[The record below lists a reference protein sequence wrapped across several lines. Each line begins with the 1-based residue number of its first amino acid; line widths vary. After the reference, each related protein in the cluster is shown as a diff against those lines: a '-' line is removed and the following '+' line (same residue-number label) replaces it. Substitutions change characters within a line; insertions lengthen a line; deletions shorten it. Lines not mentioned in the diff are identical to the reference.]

1 MDAHVMRWALRLA
14 MRVAALDRILPRLMQ
29 STRSGSRSGSGGS
42 RSSARSAAD
51 YRPLVE
57 RVKGGVKL
65 FVGRLPVE
73 TTTDLLSRAFEEY
86 GEVLEVFLIDGRGA
100 SGARCAFVRLAHL
113 KDAERAM
120 EEMHEKRV
128 LIHERAELGPIQV
141 AFAKGEATRMGL
153 DAAKEQLPAR
163 WQVPIT
169 AGAPIIASG
178 PVEPESLSKEALVSL
193 IKEGQRSGGKSFKE
207 QWWTYCDDGR
217 GGVADYDP
225 KRHPEKQF
233 FAACQAGEW
242 GAKPWFRRAV
252 NWATMGGD
260 RGKRSRGRRRRRSSS
275 SSSSGSSRSKSRSSS
290 KSKRTRGQSEGS
302 RPAPAP
308 KDTKLG
314 DQPPLPVEAPPPE
327 PDAVHPPP
335 KARLLASAAE
345 RDTELEDF
353 LAKNRISPSTS
364 FLMLKLTREQASSVM
379 SSVSQALDKTGASGL
394 ARSGRSAA
402 ESLVLQKLKGL
413 GVRAPSGGAWT
424 STERTASPVPPAAER
439 IKKSEAESREKEG
452 TLVGLDLPSVD
463 GLLGLVDLEED
474 RKEEGVETAEITEAR
489 ADRKECPPAVE
500 SDTAATAADEKPT
513 AMAEPP
519 EAKDGETSPKEEP
532 LESIARQG
540 PLNCQVFVK
549 NLDKT
554 TGEPELRDL
563 LSKHGTVQNVEMA
576 TEGTSVTKGFAI
588 VIMSSKKEAKDC
600 VKALNFTKPWGRALI
615 VERPEGIEDSPSRSP
630 SKEKEAAIFQ
640 HSTFS
645 QRRSDM
651 SDVEAV
657 KPALSIEEQKRSKSK
672 SRSVSHESGWS
683 RYTIEGKGQRS
694 RARRRS
700 PRRRHQKR
708 SRPKKKASRTR
719 SSRSSS
725 KGSDSSDSRSDRAKK
740 RRKDRSRK
748 RHRDRERPRDL
759 EKEVPP
765 MGLPG
770 WPGAPPFMPMPG
782 MPMMPPPWAMPP
794 WGMPSMP
801 GMTAVPMEHN
811 GFPFDAEEA
820 ERQLRRA
827 EKAARKEQQ
836 RQKEEDEDDKKQ
848 VWEDHPARM
857 AQKKHSSSRQWV
869 PLAST
874 PPVSEPWWAG
884 SAWRV
889 NRAVSCWFWLWC
901 WPLSRLHLGSHLA
914 RLYSRRWL
922 LNRLQIRWSRFLS
935 RL

>member
-1 MDAHVMRWALRLA
+1 
-14 MRVAALDRILPRLMQ
+14 
-29 STRSGSRSGSGGS
+29 
-42 RSSARSAAD
+42 
-51 YRPLVE
+51 
-57 RVKGGVKL
+57 
-65 FVGRLPVE
+65 
-73 TTTDLLSRAFEEY
+73 
-86 GEVLEVFLIDGRGA
+86 
-100 SGARCAFVRLAHL
+100 
-113 KDAERAM
+113 
-120 EEMHEKRV
+120 
-128 LIHERAELGPIQV
+128 
-141 AFAKGEATRMGL
+141 
-153 DAAKEQLPAR
+153 
-163 WQVPIT
+163 
-169 AGAPIIASG
+169 
-178 PVEPESLSKEALVSL
+178 
-193 IKEGQRSGGKSFKE
+193 
-207 QWWTYCDDGR
+207 
-217 GGVADYDP
+217 
-225 KRHPEKQF
+225 
-233 FAACQAGEW
+233 
-242 GAKPWFRRAV
+242 
-252 NWATMGGD
+252 
-260 RGKRSRGRRRRRSSS
+260 
-275 SSSSGSSRSKSRSSS
+275 
-290 KSKRTRGQSEGS
+290 
-302 RPAPAP
+302 
-308 KDTKLG
+308 
-314 DQPPLPVEAPPPE
+314 VEAPPPE

-379 SSVSQALDKTGASGL
+379 SSVSQALDKTGASNL

-424 STERTASPVPPAAER
+424 STERTASPVAIPAAER

-474 RKEEGVETAEITEAR
+474 RKEEGVETAEITEAK
-489 ADRKECPPAVE
+489 ADSVD
-500 SDTAATAADEKPT
+500 DTVATAVDDKPT
-513 AMAEPP
+513 ALSEAP

-630 SKEKEAAIFQ
+630 SKEKEA
-640 HSTFS
+640 
-645 QRRSDM
+645 
-651 SDVEAV
+651 V

-708 SRPKKKASRTR
+708 SRHKKKASRTR

-725 KGSDSSDSRSDRAKK
+725 KGSDSSDSRSDRSKK

-857 AQKKHSSSRQWV
+857 AQKKHSSSR
-869 PLAST
+869 SK
-874 PPVSEPWWAG
+874 SRKSRG
-884 SAWRV
+884 RDHSRV
-889 NRAVSCWFWLWC
+889 KEAKRSKSSSS
-901 WPLSRLHLGSHLA
+901 PGHSR
-914 RLYSRRWL
+914 SRR
-922 LNRLQIRWSRFLS
+922 SRRQVAGGNKDHFGLS
-935 RL
+935 VLPVTQKRAQELPNAATKDDSGDSDVDLSHVDLSKVQEEINFADI